1 MGRKKHT
8 VFQTTV
14 AWVVPK
20 AEEKEAEKKENKIKP
35 QALQPGDR
43 WTQPI

>member
-20 AEEKEAEKKENKIKP
+20 AEEKEAESTGSE
-35 QALQPGDR
+35 AGELGDG
-43 WTQPI
+43 